1 MSVKLRLRRTGA
13 KNDPSYRVVAAD
25 TRSPRD
31 GRFLEIL
38 GWYDPKRTGDNF
50 KLDMER
56 VTHWTERGAIPSET
70 VRSLI
75 KKARKAAASLDEHSA
90 ST

>member
-13 KNDPSYRVVAAD
+13 KNDPCFRVVATD
-25 TRSPRD
+25 TRAPRD

-38 GWYDPKRTGDNF
+38 GWYDPQRTGENF
-50 KLDMER
+50 KLDLER
-56 VTHWTERGAIPSET
+56 VTHWTDQGAIPSET

-75 KKARKAAASLDEHSA
+75 KKARKSSA
-90 ST
+90 TATA